1 MRQLVR
7 VICCTAAV
15 AAMTAC
21 GSQGPA
27 NSPSTSPANSPSQP
41 SVFPLTIT
49 RVGGVAGFND
59 VLVVTSEGLVSVTQK
74 GNAQR
79 QCQLTP
85 DAAKRLTT
93 AASQVPWPR
102 LTPGK
107 TSAAFP
113 DDLVTMVL
121 SPAGGGPVRVED
133 PQVGAAGPI
142 FNELVNDL
150 NGDRSASGMCK
161 PV

>member
-15 AAMTAC
+15 AALAAC
-21 GSQGPA
+21 GAQ
-27 NSPSTSPANSPSQP
+27 SPSGSPSGSPSQP

-121 SPAGGGPVRVED
+121 SPAGGPVRVED

-142 FNELVNDL
+142 FNELANDL
-150 NGDRSASGMCK
+150 NGGRSASGMCK

>member
-7 VICCTAAV
+7 VICCTATV

-21 GSQGPA
+21 GSQ
-27 NSPSTSPANSPSQP
+27 SPSNNPSDSPANSSSQP
-41 SVFPLTIT
+41 SAFPLTIT
-49 RVGGVAGFND
+49 RVGGVAGFHD
-59 VLVVTSEGLVSVTQK
+59 VLVVTSDGLVSVTQK
-74 GNAQR
+74 GKAQR

-121 SPAGGGPVRVED
+121 SPAGGPVRVED

-142 FNELVNDL
+142 FNELVNDI
-150 NGDRSASGMCK
+150 NGGRSASGMCT

>member
-7 VICCTAAV
+7 VIWCTAAV

-21 GSQGPA
+21 GSQGPSG
-27 NSPSTSPANSPSQP
+27 SPSGSPSQP

-59 VLVVTSEGLVSVTQK
+59 VLVVTSEGLVSVTQR
-74 GNAQR
+74 GNAPR
-79 QCQLTP
+79 QCQLTL

-107 TSAAFP
+107 TAAAFP
-113 DDLVTMVL
+113 DDMVTMVL
-121 SPAGGGPVRVED
+121 SPAGGPVRVED
-133 PQVGAAGPI
+133 PQVGAAGQI
-142 FNELVNDL
+142 FNELANDL
-150 NGDRSASGMCK
+150 SGGRSASGMCK

>member
-21 GSQGPA
+21 GSQGP
-27 NSPSTSPANSPSQP
+27 STSPSNSPSQA

-59 VLVVTSEGLVSVTQK
+59 VLVVTSDGLVSVTQK
-74 GNAQR
+74 GKAQR
-79 QCQLTP
+79 RCQLTSE
-85 DAAKRLTT
+85 AAKRLTT
-93 AASQVPWPR
+93 AASQVPWPH

-107 TSAAFP
+107 ATAAFP
-113 DDLVTMVL
+113 DDLITMVL
-121 SPAGGGPVRVED
+121 SPSGGPVRVED

-142 FNELVNDL
+142 FNELANDL
-150 NGDRSASGMCK
+150 IGGQSASGMCT

>member
-15 AAMTAC
+15 TAMTAC
-21 GSQGPA
+21 GSQSA
-27 NSPSTSPANSPSQP
+27 SNRSSNSPSNGSSQP

-49 RVGGVAGFND
+49 RVGGVGGFHD
-59 VLVVTSEGLVSVTQK
+59 VLVVTGDGLVSVTQK
-74 GNAQR
+74 GKTQR
-79 QCQLTP
+79 QCRLTP
-85 DAAKRLTT
+85 EAATRLTT
-93 AASQVPWPR
+93 AASQVPWTHI
-102 LTPGK
+102 TPGK

-113 DDLVTMVL
+113 DDLITMVL
-121 SPAGGGPVRVED
+121 SPAGGPVRVED
-133 PQVGAAGPI
+133 PQVGAAGPV

-150 NGDRSASGMCK
+150 NGGRSASGMCT

>member
-27 NSPSTSPANSPSQP
+27 NSPSTSPSQP

-59 VLVVTSEGLVSVTQK
+59 VLVVTSDGLVSVTQK
-74 GNAQR
+74 GKAQR
-79 QCQLTP
+79 QCRLTP
-85 DAAKRLTT
+85 EAAKRLTT
-93 AASQVPWPR
+93 AASQVPWPH

-107 TSAAFP
+107 TTAAFP
-113 DDLVTMVL
+113 DDLITMVL
-121 SPAGGGPVRVED
+121 SPSGGPVRVED

-150 NGDRSASGMCK
+150 IGGKSASGMCT

>member
-1 MRQLVR
+1 MRHITPVL
-7 VICCTAAV
+7 CSTAAV
-15 AAMTAC
+15 LAMAAC
-21 GSQGPA
+21 GSEGGA
-27 NSPSTSPANSPSQP
+27 STNASQP
-41 SVFPLTIT
+41 SVFPLKIT

-74 GNAQR
+74 GNAPR
-79 QCQLTP
+79 QCRLTP

-121 SPAGGGPVRVED
+121 SPAGGPVRVED

-150 NGDRSASGMCK
+150 NGGRSASGMCK

>member
-59 VLVVTSEGLVSVTQK
+59 VLVVTSDGLVSVTQK
-74 GNAQR
+74 GKAQR
-79 QCQLTP
+79 QCQLTTE
-85 DAAKRLTT
+85 AAKRLTT
-93 AASQVPWPR
+93 AVSEMPW
-102 LTPGK
+102 LHLAPGK
-107 TSAAFP
+107 TTAAFP
-113 DDLVTMVL
+113 DDMVTMVR
-121 SPAGGGPVRVED
+121 SPSGGPVRVED

-150 NGDRSASGMCK
+150 IGGRSASGMCT

>member
-15 AAMTAC
+15 TAMTAC
-21 GSQGPA
+21 GSQSA
-27 NSPSTSPANSPSQP
+27 SNSSSNSPSNGSSQP

-49 RVGGVAGFND
+49 RVGGVAGFHD
-59 VLVVTSEGLVSVTQK
+59 VLVVTGDGLVSVTQK
-74 GNAQR
+74 GKTQR
-79 QCQLTP
+79 QCRLTP
-85 DAAKRLTT
+85 EAATRLTT
-93 AASQVPWPR
+93 AVSQVPWTHI
-102 LTPGK
+102 TPGK

-113 DDLVTMVL
+113 DDLITMVL
-121 SPAGGGPVRVED
+121 SPAGGPVRVED
-133 PQVGAAGPI
+133 PQVGAAGPV

-150 NGDRSASGMCK
+150 NGGRSASGMCT